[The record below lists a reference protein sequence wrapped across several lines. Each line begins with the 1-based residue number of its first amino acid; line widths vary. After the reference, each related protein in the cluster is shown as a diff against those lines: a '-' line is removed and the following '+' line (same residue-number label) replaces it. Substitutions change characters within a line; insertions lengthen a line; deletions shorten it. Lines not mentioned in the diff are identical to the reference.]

1 MKSVRVEI
9 SGEKFD
15 ALHHKNELI
24 ISTESVVIK
33 DSVKIDGKEVKVE
46 SKHHDKRDN
55 VFIIKLAM
63 ASPTKEKSDD
73 KPIKRAD

>member
-1 MKSVRVEI
+1 MKIVSVEI
-9 SGEKFD
+9 GGEKFD
-15 ALHHKNELI
+15 ALHHKNRLTM
-24 ISTESVVIK
+24 STESAVIK
-33 DSVKIDGKEVKVE
+33 DSVKIDGKVVKVE

-55 VFIIKLAM
+55 VFIIKLAE